1 MDDKA
6 QVSAEVLII
15 LAVLVAIAAI
25 VATSLNSSGK
35 LLDARFDSNVKTALK
50 EMK

>member
-1 MDDKA
+1 LDDKA

-25 VATSLNSSGK
+25 VATSLNANGK
-35 LLDARFDSNVKTALK
+35 LLDARYDSNVKTALK
-50 EMK
+50 GMK